1 MKFQLTNLEPETE
14 YRITLNMSSI
24 EKESSNKTIMVTT
37 TQKKLPTYVL
47 VLISIAVFCVGGVLI
62 LGIWIVYELYRE
74 ISQIEVLIPKGLL
87 AIIEA
92 ENDRKQLCDKNNK
105 IRESGTDVY
114 ADKFQVR
121 VSLIDE

>member
-105 IRESGTDVY
+105 IRESGKDVY
-114 ADKFQVR
+114 AEKFQVR